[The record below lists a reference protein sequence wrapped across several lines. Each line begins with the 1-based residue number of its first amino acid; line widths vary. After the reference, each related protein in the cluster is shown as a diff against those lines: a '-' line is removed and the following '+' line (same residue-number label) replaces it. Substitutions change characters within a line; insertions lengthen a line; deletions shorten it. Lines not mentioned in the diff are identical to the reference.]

1 MKGRKD
7 PSLSPFCSLLSIPHF
22 LSFSYGYGLVTL
34 TQVCILMPLFIAADD
49 TEYGYHSA
57 SSSSAEHHAQLG
69 QQQQQQQPPQHSPAT
84 TTTQQNYFLQGQN
97 QSQVSETL
105 RVRAFKHNYFS

>member
-22 LSFSYGYGLVTL
+22 LSFSYGYGPVTL
-34 TQVCILMPLFIAADD
+34 SLVSPLIPFFIAADD

-69 QQQQQQQPPQHSPAT
+69 PSTSNQMVTQQQQNNLQQ
-84 TTTQQNYFLQGQN
+84 LQGQIQN
-97 QSQVSETL
+97 QVSL
-105 RVRAFKHNYFS
+105 